1 MNIFLN
7 KIRQKSNT
15 IKLFAILILL
25 QACSSNIEQISQS
38 ELLKKNK
45 KIAKQKEFAQQLFID
60 ASLLDVEEKYAEAIL
75 DYQEV
80 LKLDPSAGIHYALGK
95 DYLRLSKISP
105 ALEHAR
111 KATQLEKDNVEFLTL
126 VGTIYSFNRNIDSA
140 ETVFNKIIKLDSTD
154 VNAYYNLAQ
163 LYEAKKP
170 LEALS
175 FYKKIL
181 QLTGQ
186 EWNVLLKIATLNE
199 RLGKVEETVTTVEE
213 LLELNPSNL
222 QLQKLLIE
230 SYIKN
235 KKYDEAITMA
245 NNSLELFPDDLN
257 LIELKGNAL
266 IQQKKWSEGAAEY
279 NRIISKPATPFKT
292 KMKIGAAFFS
302 EALQDSSIIPFAED
316 ILMQVDKDSSDWQ
329 INAYLGELAKAR
341 KDDSLTVKYFR
352 KSIELANWNVDLW
365 IRLGQILFE
374 SGDYTSAVTE
384 MGKAVRKFPKNYV
397 INFILGLSYAQN
409 SNHEGA
415 LPFLKKATELKPNEL
430 NAILSY
436 SFSLNQSKKDDEAL
450 VYLERAIRVDPNNL
464 QALSMMGLIYDSKKM
479 FTKSDSIYHKAVSLD
494 SSNVLLLNNFAY
506 SLAERGKD
514 LDRALK
520 MVQVAVDEEPDNSS
534 YLDTIGWVYYKM
546 DDYEN
551 AKNYIDKAIAHD
563 KDNATL
569 LEHLGDVYYKMG
581 KKNKAKEI
589 WESALG
595 LDSTKSEI
603 ELKIKKGLE

>member
-1 MNIFLN
+1 MKQYIILFISFL
-7 KIRQKSNT
+7 
-15 IKLFAILILL
+15 FF
-25 QACSSNIEQISQS
+25 QACSSNIDQTTPSEFNEQTQRTTR
-38 ELLKKNK
+38 
-45 KIAKQKEFAQQLFID
+45 QKEFAKQLFID
-60 ASLLDVEEKYAEAIL
+60 ASLLDLEEKYAEAIL
-75 DYQEV
+75 DFQEA

-111 KATQLEKDNVEFLTL
+111 KAVQLENDNVEYLTL

-140 ETVFNKIIKLDSTD
+140 ETIFSKIVKLDSTN

-170 LEALS
+170 LEALD
-175 FYKKIL
+175 FYRKIL
-181 QLTGQ
+181 KLTGP
-186 EWNVLLKIATLNE
+186 EWNVLLKIATINE
-199 RLGKVEETVTTVEE
+199 RLGKVEETVATVEE
-213 LLELNPSNL
+213 LLELNPSNV

-235 KKYDEAITMA
+235 KKYDEAISMS
-245 NNSLELFPDDLN
+245 NNSLEIFPDDLN
-257 LIELKGNAL
+257 LIDLKGNAL
-266 IQQKKWSEGAAEY
+266 IQQKKWSEGADEY
-279 NRIISKPATPFKT
+279 DKIISKPKTPFKT

-302 EALQDSSIIPFAED
+302 EALQDSNVIPYAEN
-316 ILMQVDKDSSDWQ
+316 ILLKIDADSSNWQ

-341 KDDSLTVKYFR
+341 SDDSLTVKYFK

-365 IRLGQILFE
+365 IRLGQLLFE
-374 SGDYTSAVTE
+374 SENYTSAVTE
-384 MGKAVRKFPKNYV
+384 MQKAVRKFPKNYV
-397 INFILGLSYAQN
+397 INLILGLSNAQN

-415 LPFLKKATELKPNEL
+415 LPFLKKANELNPNEL

-450 VYLERAIRVDPNNL
+450 IYLNRALRVDPNNL

-479 FTKSDSIYHKAVSLD
+479 FTKSDSIYHKAVSVD

-506 SLAERGKD
+506 SLAERGID
-514 LDRALK
+514 LERALK
-520 MVQVAVDEEPDNSS
+520 MVQVAVDEEPENSS

-546 DDYEN
+546 GSYEN
-551 AKNYIDKAIAHD
+551 AKKYIIKAIEFD
-563 KDNATL
+563 EQNATL
-569 LEHLGDVYYKMG
+569 LEHLGDIYFKMDD
-581 KKNKAKEI
+581 KTKAKEV
-589 WESALG
+589 WGNALG

-603 ELKIKKGLE
+603 KRKIKEGLK